1 MSGIESLRIER
12 IRRRYTEDMII
23 NVFWKCFLGKVYRV
37 DFETIFYDDVPGT
50 WDFEYQKAFIYIDET
65 NDWSPEIIKSINETG
80 KFILYHTNFD
90 GTNECWTMYKNLN
103 PIPKTNTTNNIHQ
116 LADLAKRQWKML
128 AELKEENKNLKAQL
142 DEYKK
147 RQKKTMNKENNE

>member
-1 MSGIESLRIER
+1 MSGIESLRIEG
-12 IRRRYTEDMII
+12 IKRRYTEEMII
-23 NVFWKCFLGKVYRV
+23 YIFWRCFLGKVYRV
-37 DFETIFYDDVPGT
+37 DFETIFNDDVPET
-50 WDFEYQKAFIYIDET
+50 CDFEYQNANIYKDEA

-128 AELKEENKNLKAQL
+128 AELKEENEKLKAQL
-142 DEYKK
+142 DECI
-147 RQKKTMNKENNE
+147 KKTKENNE